1 MVDRAKYVRKCLRIT
16 SPPCHNEEVFARALT
31 YCTRSVASRALVA
44 LLLVSAFTL
53 PTPVRAHPAP
63 RLIGTNGQGTLLF
76 IGDSLTVG
84 SDAFGSL
91 ARRARD
97 SLIWTKV
104 IMDARVGRTASTGAT
119 SLRTRRTSHTTAIV
133 IALGTNDMISKS
145 QSWYPSWVIDKVMVE
160 SRGLPVLWFTLE
172 FSATGRSDW
181 RLRASRF
188 NKALRT
194 AQAKWPNLMIADW
207 NSHFVPNRV
216 SRFIADGVHLT
227 VNGYRTR
234 ANFSVKQLLQF
245 GDTIVNASTTTTST
259 TTSTTTTTT
268 TTTLPPDT
276 TTTSSTSTTTTTATT
291 TPSPPTT

>member
-1 MVDRAKYVRKCLRIT
+1 M
-16 SPPCHNEEVFARALT
+16 FARALT
-31 YCTRSVASRALVA
+31 YCTRTVVSRALVA
-44 LLLVSAFTL
+44 LLLVIAYAL

-63 RLIGTNGQGTLLF
+63 RLIGANGQGTLLF

-91 ARRARD
+91 ARKARD

-104 IMDARVGRTASTGAT
+104 TMDARVGRTASTGAT

-145 QSWYPSWVIDKVMVE
+145 ESWYPSWVIDKVMVE

-194 AQAKWPNLMIADW
+194 AQTKWPNLMIADW

-234 ANFSVKQLLQF
+234 ATFSVKQLLQF